1 MTGDVHVDSKSLLIN
16 VDSLDFLDTEE
27 SMGDVN
33 VELSGIDDD
42 LGRDPVSGA
51 FMVSVSKG
59 NEPLSFNES
68 GKLKFKLSPLAYQNI
83 CYLTEPNQYKL
94 YPVKLPRVDTT
105 EQYVNYVTKVFE
117 IYRDLGDDRRFS
129 IPTIG
134 IINQTENIEH
144 VAAVNLAMEALSVE
158 LELYIEAI
166 KDKSSLFGRFY
177 ELEESL
183 TIINCLKT
191 FHFTVDT
198 PGQNTREQFIKNLLA
213 WINRSDG
220 EPNDEATHQVLY
232 SSSGTKKCFQNP
244 PFWKLINTLLLR
256 GLFDQAVACLESSGL
271 LPYLES
277 QCKVSSNAIHDLI
290 SLIKRYPIDASDDFR
305 EWKTLALELAQ
316 TYSESDAQISG
327 EMRDFLEDTLF
338 LIGGHQS
345 KILQYSKTWYEAL
358 SGLLLYY
365 IPSIELCGEYLEL
378 SLRENALDVTN
389 TWEQACVDI
398 IKGKVYSILP
408 LLEALDSC
416 TAAVS
421 AALCQAKGLIENY
434 YEDGQDEIE
443 GTEEILSPRNGMASY
458 MLNSL
463 ALELCS
469 YDDKKL
475 WSVAIG
481 LITLSPTENTTAKRL
496 AIAEL
501 LPHYPFQTNDD
512 IEWMLSVSAKWRLPQ
527 VTKSIYIMLG
537 NKLLYESNTIEAM
550 ANFSKAG
557 KFEWVKRY
565 SWMMFEASVL
575 QGAPLDDMIL
585 NAIVSEDSG
594 QVIPQEL
601 LDSLMT
607 NAMKQTLAPYAVLYQ
622 FYEAQSK
629 ESWSDAL
636 QLLLALIDFPYLP
649 KCYMV
654 LLVAKFLYPLFLK
667 DPLKVI
673 KEESILRIMESLE
686 HKWDN
691 EDVKSQNIF
700 QCVQEAGMETLPE
713 TLEALHKSVRKE
725 LNLKL
730 CQEYM

>member
-1 MTGDVHVDSKSLLIN
+1 MTGEMQMDAKKLLIN
-16 VDSLDFLDTEE
+16 VDSMDFLDEGPVSDE
-27 SMGDVN
+27 AMDVDAF
-33 VELSGIDDD
+33 DDD

-51 FMVSVSKG
+51 YMVSLSRG
-59 NEPLSFNES
+59 NEPLAYNEN
-68 GKLKFKLSPLAYQNI
+68 GKLKLNLSPLAYQNI
-83 CYLTEPNQYKL
+83 GFVTEPKKYKL
-94 YPVKLPRVDTT
+94 YPVSLPRVDTT
-105 EQYVNYVTKVFE
+105 EEYVSYVSKVFE

-129 IPTIG
+129 VPTIG
-134 IINQTENIEH
+134 VINQTEGKEH
-144 VAAVNLAMEALSVE
+144 IAAVNLAMEALSVE
-158 LELYIEAI
+158 LELYIESIREKA
-166 KDKSSLFGRFY
+166 SLFGRFY

-198 PGQNTREQFIKNLLA
+198 PDQDIRGQFIKNLLA

-220 EPNDEATHQVLY
+220 EPNEEATSQIL
-232 SSSGTKKCFQNP
+232 SSSSNAKECFQTP

-256 GLFDQAVACLESSGL
+256 GLFEQAIACLETSRL
-271 LPYLES
+271 LPYLEG
-277 QCKVSSNAIHDLI
+277 QCKVSFNAVHDLI
-290 SLIKRYPIDASDDFR
+290 TLIRRYPVDAADDFR
-305 EWKTLALELAQ
+305 EWKNLALELGE
-316 TYSESDAQISG
+316 TFSESDAKITG
-327 EMRDFLEDTLF
+327 EMRDLLEDTLF

-345 KILQYSKTWYEAL
+345 KILAYSKTWYESL
-358 SGLLLYY
+358 CGLLLYY
-365 IPSIELCGEYLEL
+365 IPSLELCEEYLHL
-378 SLRENALDVTN
+378 SLKQNALDVTN
-389 TWEQACVDI
+389 TWQQACVDI
-398 IKGKVYSILP
+398 IKGKIYSILP
-408 LLEALDSC
+408 LLEGLDLC
-416 TAAVS
+416 TAALS
-421 AALCQAKGLIENY
+421 AAICQAKGLIENY
-434 YEDGQDEIE
+434 YEDGQDEVE
-443 GTEEILSPRNGMASY
+443 LTEEILSPRNGMATY
-458 MLNSL
+458 MLNSF

-481 LITLSPTENTTAKRL
+481 LITLSPTENTTAKKL

-512 IEWMLSVSAKWRLPQ
+512 IEWMLSVAAKWRLPQ
-527 VTKSIYIMLG
+527 VTKSIYTMLG

-585 NAIVSEDSG
+585 NAIVSEDSE
-594 QVIPQEL
+594 QVIPKEL

-607 NAMKQTLAPYAVLYQ
+607 NAMKQTLAPYAVLFQ

-629 ESWSDAL
+629 ENWSDAL
-636 QLLLALIDFPYLP
+636 QFLLALIDFPYLP
-649 KCYMV
+649 KCYLV

-667 DPLKVI
+667 DPSKLMQ
-673 KEESILRIMESLE
+673 EDSILRIMQAMES
-686 HKWDN
+686 KWDDK
-691 EDVKSQNIF
+691 DVKSQNIF
-700 QCVQEAGMETLPE
+700 RCVQTASMPE
-713 TLEALHKSVRKE
+713 NLEDLHRSVRKE